1 MATHQIKQKV
11 LNLELLLVLQN
22 IRQLK
27 QVIHLMV
34 GLHHQLQ
41 HLVLQLVI
49 LLLLLQIL
57 HSMLYIK
64 VQLIHIL

>member
-1 MATHQIKQKV
+1 MVTLQIKQKV
-11 LNLELLLVLQN
+11 LNLELLLALQN
-22 IRQLK
+22 IHQLK

-41 HLVLQLVI
+41 HLVLQLVN

-57 HSMLYIK
+57 HSMQHGN
-64 VQLIHIL
+64 QLH